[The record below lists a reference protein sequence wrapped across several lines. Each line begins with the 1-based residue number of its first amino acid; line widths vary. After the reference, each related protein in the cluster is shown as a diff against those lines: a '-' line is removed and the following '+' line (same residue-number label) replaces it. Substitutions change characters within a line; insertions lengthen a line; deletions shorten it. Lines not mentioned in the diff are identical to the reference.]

1 MPGKGAFVILAFLAI
16 TTLHFGNPG
25 SPAGRLVKLYH
36 QADSLLNLY
45 SPTDATN
52 NKALA
57 GFEEVIRE
65 LEKNPLPNNDTLL
78 FLCYR
83 NKGILMEIKA
93 DYSAARDAYGTALQ
107 LKEIKNTP
115 VDSLILM
122 TYINIGSTFYNL
134 NNFDS
139 ASYFLLKAESM
150 MTRFPDIE
158 YKVRLYNTLG
168 VLYHDNGN
176 YLQCKN
182 YFSQA
187 LEIIKS
193 KKPFDT
199 ISAVSIEINIATSY
213 SRLGLYEDALSS
225 YKKILRYD
233 LFSGFIYMNM
243 GRANISLN
251 RHNEA
256 LACFRKVNTNQ
267 LPWVF
272 NEIGFTHLQLKQYD
286 SAAWYLNQ
294 LHFKKNESNLSVAD
308 KGINKLYFAELHA
321 NQQHYL
327 PALDSLQQAIIIFS
341 GNFKNPNIY
350 SNPSGFSG
358 TFAYYRLFSALSK
371 KALVFEL
378 LYKQTRKEEYLL
390 ASLNT
395 YNSTLSL
402 LSYIE
407 KSYDTDD
414 AKLLL
419 KKKSR
424 NVYQEALL
432 VCLELYHLHPESN
445 YLEQAFLINEKNK
458 ASVIVSSLK
467 ERTFTTVPGVEEKLL
482 KKERNIKYNIARL
495 NIQSDQ
501 AMDSNETESIASEKA
516 NYEIELTR
524 LQKTFEQNSH
534 FYKLKYDDSY
544 PGIKELREQIDTRQ
558 ALISFYTTDSTL
570 HAFVITR
577 NSFTYIPIDSFKSIE
592 KDITAWLNL
601 LRNVEGG
608 RRFNGEKIGSRLY
621 NHLIK
626 PIKSAIPGKDEWVI
640 IPDGILHYLP
650 FESLPGDEDLNPLV
664 ETIATSYQFSSR
676 FITQHSLPLE
686 ENNESVNLIA
696 FAPFTR
702 KGTDF
707 NRPGFALMN
716 PLPQSG
722 DEIAGL
728 NGIKYFDSQA
738 TKNRFLKELNKYAII
753 HLATHAV
760 SENNGSA
767 PFIAFHPQK
776 NSLIEDCLFLEE
788 LYGLNMDSTKLVI
801 ISACE
806 TGNGELV
813 NSEGVMS
820 LSRAFVY
827 AGCPSTINSLWKAD
841 DKATSSIL
849 KQFHIYLRE
858 GYSKSKALQQAK
870 LDYIKSNA
878 LYKSPT
884 HWAHLVLMGNI
895 EPVFVKKQ
903 PYVWVA
909 LILFSLCAFLR
920 IIVGAKRN

>member
-1 MPGKGAFVILAFLAI
+1 MPRKGAFIILAFLAI
-16 TTLHFGNPG
+16 ITLHFGNSG
-25 SPAGRLVKLYH
+25 SPANRLVKLYH
-36 QADSLLNLY
+36 HADSLLNLY
-45 SPTDATN
+45 TPTDAAN
-52 NKALA
+52 AKALA

-65 LEKNPLPNNDTLL
+65 LEKKPLPDSDTLL

-93 DYSAARDAYGTALQ
+93 NFPAARDAYCTALQ
-107 LKEIKNTP
+107 LKKINNTP
-115 VDSLILM
+115 VDSLIIM
-122 TYINIGSTFYNL
+122 TYINVGSTYYNL

-139 ASYFLLKAESM
+139 ASYFLLKAESLM
-150 MTRFPDIE
+150 NRFPDIE

-193 KKPFDT
+193 IKPFDT
-199 ISAVSIEINIATSY
+199 ISAVSVEINIATSY
-213 SRLGLYEDALSS
+213 SRLGQYEDALSL
-225 YKKILRYD
+225 YKKMLRYN
-233 LFSGFIYMNM
+233 LYNGYIYLNM

-251 RHNEA
+251 RPIEA
-256 LACFRKVNTNQ
+256 LACFRKVNTDQ

-272 NEIGFTHLQLKQYD
+272 NEIGFTQLQLKQHD

-294 LHFKKNESNLSVAD
+294 LHLKKNEAKLSVAD
-308 KGINKLYFAELHA
+308 QGINKLYYAEIHA
-321 NQQHYL
+321 SQQHYL
-327 PALDSLQQAIIIFS
+327 PALDSLQKAIIIFS
-341 GNFKNPNIY
+341 GNFKNQDIY
-350 SNPSGFSG
+350 SNPSGFAG

-371 KALVFEL
+371 KASVFEL

-390 ASLNT
+390 ASLNA

-414 AKLLL
+414 AKILL
-419 KKKSR
+419 KKKSSLI
-424 NVYQEALL
+424 YQEALL

-458 ASVIVSSLK
+458 ASVIVASLK
-467 ERTFTTVPGVEEKLL
+467 QRTTGIPGVEEKLL
-482 KKERNIKYNIARL
+482 QKERNIKYNIARL

-501 AMDSNETESIASEKA
+501 AMDSKETESIASEKA

-524 LQKTFEQNSH
+524 LKKTLEQNSY

-544 PGIKELREQIDTRQ
+544 PSIKELQQQLDIRQ
-558 ALISFYTTDSTL
+558 ALISFYATDSAL
-570 HAFVITR
+570 HAFVFTR
-577 NSFTYIPIDSFKSIE
+577 SSFTYIPIDSFKSIE
-592 KDITAWLNL
+592 KDIKAWLNL
-601 LRNVEGG
+601 LKNTEGG
-608 RRFNGEKIGSRLY
+608 RRFDGEKIGGRLY
-621 NHLIK
+621 NQLIK
-626 PIKSAIPGKDEWVI
+626 PIRSAIPGKDEWVI
-640 IPDGILHYLP
+640 IPDGMLYYLP
-650 FESLPGDEDLNPLV
+650 FESLPADENLNPLV

-676 FITQHSLPLE
+676 FITQHSLPLQDK
-686 ENNESVNLIA
+686 NESGNLIA

-716 PLPQSG
+716 ALPSSA
-722 DEIAGL
+722 DEIASL
-728 NGIKYFDSQA
+728 NGVKYIDSQA
-738 TKNRFLKELNKYAII
+738 TKSRFLKELNKYAII

-767 PFIAFHPQK
+767 PFIAFYPQK
-776 NSLIEDCLFLEE
+776 KSLTEDCLFLEE

-813 NSEGVMS
+813 NNEGVIS

-827 AGCPSTINSLWKAD
+827 AGCPSTINSMWKAD
-841 DKATSSIL
+841 DKATSVIL
-849 KQFHIYLRE
+849 KQFHIYLGE

-878 LYKSPT
+878 LHKSPT
-884 HWAHLVLMGNI
+884 YWAHLVLMGNR
-895 EPVFVKKQ
+895 EPVYSKKQ
-903 PYVWVA
+903 HYAWVA
-909 LILFSLCAFLR
+909 FIIFSLCAFLR
-920 IIVGAKRN
+920 VTVRTKRN

>member
-1 MPGKGAFVILAFLAI
+1 MPGKGVFIIFAFLAI
-16 TTLHFGNPG
+16 FTLHFGNTG
-25 SPAGRLVKLYH
+25 SPANRLVKLYH
-36 QADSLLNLY
+36 YADSLLNLY
-45 SPTDATN
+45 TPTDAAN

-65 LEKNPLPNNDTLL
+65 LEKNPLPNSDTLL

-93 DYSAARDAYGTALQ
+93 NYPAARDAYCTALR
-107 LKEIKNTP
+107 LKKFDNTP
-115 VDSLILM
+115 NDSLIVM
-122 TYINIGSTFYNL
+122 TYINAGASYYNL

-139 ASYFLLKAESM
+139 ASYFLLKAESLLN
-150 MTRFPDIE
+150 RFPGIE

-193 KKPFDT
+193 IKPFDT
-199 ISAVSIEINIATSY
+199 ISAVSVEINIATSY
-213 SRLGLYEDALSS
+213 SRLGLYEDALSL
-225 YKKILRYD
+225 YKKMLRYN
-233 LFSGFIYMNM
+233 LYNSYIYMNM
-243 GRANISLN
+243 GRANTSLN
-251 RHNEA
+251 RPIEA
-256 LACFRKVNTNQ
+256 LACFRKVNTDQ

-272 NEIGFTHLQLKQYD
+272 NEIGYTQLQMKQYD

-294 LHFKKNESNLSVAD
+294 LQFKKNETRLSMAD
-308 KGINKLYFAELHA
+308 KGINKLYYAEIHA
-321 NQQHYL
+321 NQQQYL

-350 SNPSGFSG
+350 SNPSSFSG
-358 TFAYYRLFSALSK
+358 TFAYYTLFSALSK
-371 KALVFEL
+371 KASVFKL
-378 LYKQTRKEEYLL
+378 LYNQTRKEEYLL
-390 ASLNT
+390 ASLNA

-402 LSYIE
+402 LGYIE

-419 KKKSR
+419 KKNSR
-424 NVYQEALL
+424 QVNQEALL
-432 VCLELYHLHPESN
+432 VCLELNHLHPESN

-458 ASVIVSSLK
+458 ASVMVASLK
-467 ERTFTTVPGVEEKLL
+467 QRTTTIPGVDEKLL
-482 KKERNIKYNIARL
+482 QKERNIKYNIARL

-501 AMDSNETESIASEKA
+501 AMDSKETESIASEKA

-524 LQKTFEQNSH
+524 LQKTLEQNSH

-544 PGIKELREQIDTRQ
+544 PGIKELQQQLDTRQ
-558 ALISFYTTDSTL
+558 ALISFYTTDSAL
-570 HAFVITR
+570 HAFVITQS
-577 NSFTYIPIDSFKSIE
+577 SFIYLPIDSFKSIE
-592 KDITAWLNL
+592 KDIAGWLNL
-601 LRNVEGG
+601 LKNIEGG
-608 RRFNGEKIGSRLY
+608 RRFNGDKIGSRLY

-626 PIKSAIPGKDEWVI
+626 PIKSAIPEKDEWVI
-640 IPDGILHYLP
+640 IPDGILYYLP
-650 FESLPGDEDLNPLV
+650 FESLPADENLNPLV

-676 FITQHSLPLE
+676 FITQHSLPLQ
-686 ENNESVNLIA
+686 ENNESGNLIA

-716 PLPQSG
+716 SLPSSA

-728 NGIKYFDSQA
+728 KGIKYFDSQA
-738 TKNRFLKELNKYAII
+738 TKNRFLKEINKYAII

-760 SENNGSA
+760 ADNNGSA
-767 PFIAFHPQK
+767 PFIAFYPQK
-776 NSLIEDCLFLEE
+776 NSLTEDCLFLEE
-788 LYGLNMDSTKLVI
+788 LYGLKMDSTKLVI

-813 NSEGVMS
+813 NNEGVMS

-827 AGCPSTINSLWKAD
+827 AGCESTINSLWKAD
-841 DKATSSIL
+841 DRATSTIL
-849 KQFHIYLRE
+849 KQFHIYLQE
-858 GYSKSKALQQAK
+858 GYSKSKALQKAK

-878 LYKSPT
+878 LYKSPAY
-884 HWAHLVLMGNI
+884 WAHLVLMGNM
-895 EPVFVKKQ
+895 EPVYAKKQ
-903 PYVWVA
+903 PYAWA
-909 LILFSLCAFLR
+909 AFILFSLCTFLR
-920 IIVGAKRN
+920 VTVRTKKN

>member
-1 MPGKGAFVILAFLAI
+1 MPGKGVFIILAFLAI
-16 TTLHFGNPG
+16 LTVHLGNPG
-25 SPAGRLVKLYH
+25 SPANRLVKLYH
-36 QADSLLNLY
+36 HADSLLNLY
-45 SPTDATN
+45 TPTDAAN
-52 NKALA
+52 AKALA
-57 GFEEVIRE
+57 GFEEVISA
-65 LEKNPLPNNDTLL
+65 LEKNPLPHSDTLL

-93 DYSAARDAYGTALQ
+93 DYPAAKDAYCRALQ
-107 LKEIKNTP
+107 LKKINNTP
-115 VDSLILM
+115 VDSLIVM
-122 TYINIGSTFYNL
+122 TYINVGATYYNL

-139 ASYFLLKAESM
+139 ASYFLLKAESLM
-150 MTRFPDIE
+150 NRFPGFE

-193 KKPFDT
+193 IKPFDT
-199 ISAVSIEINIATSY
+199 ISAVSVEINIATSY
-213 SRLGLYEDALSS
+213 SRLGQYEDALSI
-225 YKKILRYD
+225 YKKMLRYN
-233 LFSGFIYMNM
+233 LYNNYIYLNM
-243 GRANISLN
+243 GRANTSLN
-251 RHNEA
+251 KPIEA
-256 LACFRKVNTNQ
+256 LACFRKVNTDQ

-272 NEIGFTHLQLKQYD
+272 NEIGFTQLQLKQHD

-294 LHFKKNESNLSVAD
+294 LHLKKNEAKLSVAD
-308 KGINKLYFAELHA
+308 KGINKLYYAEIHA
-321 NQQHYL
+321 NQQQYL

-341 GNFKNPNIY
+341 GIFKDPNIY
-350 SNPSGFSG
+350 SNPSGFSA

-371 KALVFEL
+371 KASVFKL

-390 ASLNT
+390 ASLNA

-414 AKLLL
+414 AKILL

-424 NVYQEALL
+424 DVYQEALL

-467 ERTFTTVPGVEEKLL
+467 ERTFTTIPGVEEKLL
-482 KKERNIKYNIARL
+482 QKERNIKYNIARL
-495 NIQSDQ
+495 NIQADQ
-501 AMDSNETESIASEKA
+501 VMDSNETESIASEKA

-544 PGIKELREQIDTRQ
+544 PGIKELQKQLNTQQ
-558 ALISFYTTDSTL
+558 ALISFYSTDSAL
-570 HAFVITR
+570 HAFVLTR
-577 NSFTYIPIDSFKSIE
+577 STFTYIPIDSFKSIE

-601 LRNVEGG
+601 LKNIEGG
-608 RRFNGEKIGSRLY
+608 RRFNGEKIGGRLY

-640 IPDGILHYLP
+640 IPDGILYYLP
-650 FESLPGDEDLNPLV
+650 FESLPADENLNPLV
-664 ETIATSYQFSSR
+664 ETVATSYQFSSR
-676 FITQHSLPLE
+676 FITEHSLPLQ
-686 ENNESVNLIA
+686 ENNGPGNLIA

-716 PLPQSG
+716 PLPSSA

-728 NGIKYFDSQA
+728 TGLKYIDSQA
-738 TKNRFLKELNKYAII
+738 TKNSFLKELNKYAII

-760 SENNGSA
+760 SGNNGSA
-767 PFIAFHPQK
+767 PFIAFYPQK
-776 NSLIEDCLFLEE
+776 NSLTEDCLFLEE

-813 NSEGVMS
+813 NDEGVIS

-827 AGCPSTINSLWKAD
+827 AGCESTINSLWKAD
-841 DKATSSIL
+841 DKATSAIL
-849 KQFHIYLRE
+849 KKFHIYLGE

-878 LYKSPT
+878 LYKSPA
-884 HWAHLVLMGNI
+884 HWAHLVLMGNM

-903 PYVWVA
+903 PYAWVA
-909 LILFSLCAFLR
+909 FILFSFCTFLR
-920 IIVGAKRN
+920 VTIRSKKS